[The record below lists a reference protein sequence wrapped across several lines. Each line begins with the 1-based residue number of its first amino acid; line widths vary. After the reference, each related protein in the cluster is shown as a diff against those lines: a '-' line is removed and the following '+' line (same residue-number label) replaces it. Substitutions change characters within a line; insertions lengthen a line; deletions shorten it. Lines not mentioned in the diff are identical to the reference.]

1 MSDALSRIKTRQTTY
16 PAGEGTFL
24 HDAFSPVAGEIDM
37 LTDVYLPSA
46 LDSVMPDTAVE
57 DDLDRVA
64 GAYGMTRQPATT
76 ATGEVTF
83 TGTAL
88 TVIPAGTLVS
98 TESGRVYA
106 TDIETTIP
114 DGNTT
119 IIADVTAMES
129 GAAYNMPAASLTV
142 LPLALV
148 GVTAVTNA
156 EAISGG
162 ADIESDASL
171 RERLLMRIRYPS
183 ASGCAAD
190 YVRWAREISGIAAA
204 SCVPLWDG
212 AGTVKVVV
220 AGAGMTP
227 VGAELLGE
235 VADYIET
242 VRPIGADVTVVSVT
256 SLTVNVAATLVMESG
271 YTVVGVQDAV
281 EAALGAVIAGSDFA
295 ATSLPIAHMGAALL
309 TVPGVSDYSGLTL
322 NGSAANVSL
331 TSEQVPALGT
341 VTLS

>member
-1 MSDALSRIKTRQTTY
+1 MSDALDRIKARQTTY
-16 PAGEGTFL
+16 PAGEGTYL

-64 GAYGMTRQPATT
+64 GAYGVTRNPATS
-76 ATGEVTF
+76 ATGAVTF
-83 TGTAL
+83 TGTESS
-88 TVIPAGTLVS
+88 VIAAGTLVA
-98 TESGRVYA
+98 TEAGRVFKVDA
-106 TDIETTIP
+106 EAVIP
-114 DGNTT
+114 VGGTVSAN
-119 IIADVTAMES
+119 VTANEV
-129 GAAYNMPAASLTV
+129 GAAYNVPIASV
-142 LPLALV
+142 VVIPVPLV
-148 GVTAVTNA
+148 GVDSVTNPA
-156 EAISGG
+156 EIAGG

-190 YVRWAREISGIAAA
+190 YVRWAREISGISAA

-235 VADYIET
+235 VEDYIET

-256 SLTVNVAATLVMESG
+256 SLPVNVAATLVLESG

-281 EAALGAVIAGSDFA
+281 EAALEAVIAGSDFA

>member
-1 MSDALSRIKTRQTTY
+1 MSDALGRIQARQTTY
-16 PAGEGTFL
+16 PAGEGTYL

-64 GAYGMTRQPATT
+64 GAYGVTRNPATS
-76 ATGEVTF
+76 ATGAVVF
-83 TGTAL
+83 TGTESA
-88 TVIPAGTLVS
+88 VIAAGTLVA
-98 TESGRVYA
+98 TAAGRVYK
-106 TDIETTIP
+106 TDAEAVIP
-114 DGNTT
+114 VGGTVSAN
-119 IIADVTAMES
+119 VTANEV
-129 GAAYNMPAASLTV
+129 GAAYNVTIGSVTV
-142 LPLALV
+142 LPVPLV
-148 GVTAVTNA
+148 GVDSVTNPA
-156 EAISGG
+156 GIAGG

-183 ASGCAAD
+183 ASGCVTD

-227 VGAELLGE
+227 VGAELLGAVE
-235 VADYIET
+235 DYIET

-281 EAALGAVIAGSDFA
+281 EAALEAVIAGSDFA